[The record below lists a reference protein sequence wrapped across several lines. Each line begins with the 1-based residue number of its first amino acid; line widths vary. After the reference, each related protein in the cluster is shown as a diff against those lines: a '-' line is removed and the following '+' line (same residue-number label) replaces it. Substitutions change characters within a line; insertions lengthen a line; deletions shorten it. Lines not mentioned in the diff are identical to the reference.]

1 MESEVS
7 ALLVITVIVGTAL
20 MTSLLVCYICVFRQ
34 LCCSDE
40 QELHRRNSQR
50 CSKRSCPL
58 ARRGDSLNMGELT
71 HVSSQ
76 QTETEKL

>member
-40 QELHRRNSQR
+40 QEMHRRNSQR
-50 CSKRSCPL
+50 CSKRSCAL
-58 ARRGDSLNMGELT
+58 ARRDSLNMGELT

-76 QTETEKL
+76 QTETEKM